1 MGEKR
6 KMRGSIVL
14 SIGIFFC
21 LFSSGLSEAQERAG
35 RIFYVTTTTSVSTVN
50 TVSFCHFLSV
60 TDTAIVTCAARKRRM
75 LRLNDQP
82 SDAHLR
88 KLGPPSLISSLHR
101 KTWRRGTGGLSTTGS
116 PPPSPAPPP
125 PSHPPAPLGPSCVLP
140 LVIPITIVRDNL
152 MDKNK

>member
-1 MGEKR
+1 MGRKR
-6 KMRGSIVL
+6 KMRGSL
-14 SIGIFFC
+14 ASLGIFVC
-21 LFSSGLSEAQERAG
+21 LLSSALSEAQERAG

-82 SDAHLR
+82 SDA
-88 KLGPPSLISSLHR
+88 PSEEIRPSVSDIESSQEDMEDTR
-101 KTWRRGTGGLSTTGS
+101 QGGLSTTGS

-125 PSHPPAPLGPSCVLP
+125 PSHPPGLWDPSCV
-140 LVIPITIVRDNL
+140 
-152 MDKNK
+152 